1 VSDITERLRKIDGF
15 GWRCGKPLRDKGS
28 YFRCSCGCSVP
39 GPDCENGFDIARPEI
54 LNEAVNE
61 IERLRAERDMLRRE
75 VCRHRAAVI
84 QDKKPEDIAAQL
96 QWDCFRESP
105 LDRLAQMDEE
115 NGL

>member
-61 IERLRAERDMLRRE
+61 IERLRAERDDARRE
-75 VCRHRAAVI
+75 IC
-84 QDKKPEDIAAQL
+84 QL
-96 QWDCFRESP
+96 
-105 LDRLAQMDEE
+105 LAQAPRSRASETYAEE
-115 NGL
+115 RGWQYLNARDAGK